1 MTWVILL
8 LALLLRLVFLNQ
20 SLWLDEAIE
29 ALALMG
35 RLGPILSYALKD
47 FQPPLYHFLGIAWT
61 QLAGY
66 SEIAL
71 RMPSL
76 LAGMGTVYFLLK
88 FGELLQ
94 GKKLGIVAGLLA
106 ATNPLLI
113 YYSQEG
119 RTYALT
125 AFLVTASMYYFF
137 QLLNHKSKSNLIPLS
152 YFLFTTLYLWTS
164 YLSWFVFIAQ
174 FLYLLFRRRYD
185 LLRWQFLAGLTLLP
199 WLPSLFSSLAIGRS
213 TLTRSP
219 AWGNVVGSFSAKAL
233 ALTWVKL
240 IIGRVSFADKFLYG
254 GIVAGVAAVH
264 LFFLRLSLLRRQP
277 LLWLWLGFPILMGS
291 LLSIFLP
298 VYSYTRV
305 LFIVPAYLLL
315 LSSGLASF
323 RRQWGM
329 IIVVGLQLTFL
340 TYFWFSPQYHREDWR
355 QLVHDLRSDPSA
367 VVAMPSRA
375 QNAPLL
381 YYGWDQPIIEPCC
394 EKIEGNKI
402 YYLRYAEDLF
412 DVPRVGPANLRSAG
426 YTISSQVSYPG
437 LQVDIYEH
445 RN

>member
-88 FGELLQ
+88 FGQLLQ

-125 AFLVTASMYYFF
+125 AFLVTASFYYLF
-137 QLLNHKSKSNLIPLS
+137 KSLKDRKSSSSWLF
-152 YFLFTTLYLWTS
+152 FLFTALYLWTS
-164 YLSWFVFIAQ
+164 YLSWFIFAAQ
-174 FLYLLFRRRYD
+174 LLYLFFRRRYN
-185 LLRWQFLAGLTLLP
+185 LLRYHLVAGLTLLP
-199 WLPSLFSSLAIGRS
+199 WFPSIFSSLSIGRS
-213 TLTRSP
+213 TLSHSP

-264 LFFLRLSLLRRQP
+264 FFYLRLSPLRRQP

-323 RRQWGM
+323 RRQCGTV
-329 IIVVGLQLTFL
+329 IVVGLQLTFL
-340 TYFWFSPQYHREDWR
+340 VYFWFSPQYHREDWR
-355 QLVHDLRSDPSA
+355 QLVQDLRSDPSA

-381 YYGWDQPIIEPCC
+381 YYGWDQPIVEPCC